1 LNPFCEALNP
11 HDPVP
16 LHDERSPNLEAMGV
30 LTVTQARENLAELIE
45 STHRDG
51 EPLVL
56 TQSGRPVAVMLDH
69 AVFERLREAAHEA
82 LLGAPRSLGETEL
95 GLA

>member
-1 LNPFCEALNP
+1 
-11 HDPVP
+11 
-16 LHDERSPNLEAMGV
+16 MGV
-30 LTVTQARENLAELIE
+30 LSVTQARENLAELIE
-45 STHRDG
+45 GTHHSG

-69 AVFERLREAAHEA
+69 AVFESLRLAARDALASATPGSLAEA
-82 LLGAPRSLGETEL
+82 EL

>member
-1 LNPFCEALNP
+1 
-11 HDPVP
+11 
-16 LHDERSPNLEAMGV
+16 MGV

-51 EPLVL
+51 EPMVL

-69 AVFERLREAAHEA
+69 EVFERLQTAALEA
-82 LLGAPRSLGETEL
+82 LTPQRVTETGLGL

>member
-1 LNPFCEALNP
+1 
-11 HDPVP
+11 
-16 LHDERSPNLEAMGV
+16 MGV
-30 LTVTQARENLAELIE
+30 LTVTQVRENLAELIE
-45 STHRDG
+45 GTHHSG

-69 AVFERLREAAHEA
+69 AVFERLRQAAQDA
-82 LLGAPRSLGETEL
+82 LIAGSLPLGESEM

>member
-1 LNPFCEALNP
+1 
-11 HDPVP
+11 
-16 LHDERSPNLEAMGV
+16 MGV

-45 STHRDG
+45 GTHRSG

-56 TQSGRPVAVMLDH
+56 TQSGRPVAVMLDLE
-69 AVFERLREAAHEA
+69 VFERLRLAARDTFA
-82 LLGAPRSLGETEL
+82 AATPGSFGDSEL

>member
-1 LNPFCEALNP
+1 
-11 HDPVP
+11 
-16 LHDERSPNLEAMGV
+16 MGV
-30 LTVTQARENLAELIE
+30 LTVTQVRENLAELIE
-45 STHRDG
+45 GTHRSG

-69 AVFERLREAAHEA
+69 AVFERLRLAARDTLA
-82 LLGAPRSLGETEL
+82 AATPGPLGESEL

>member
-1 LNPFCEALNP
+1 
-11 HDPVP
+11 
-16 LHDERSPNLEAMGV
+16 MGV

-69 AVFERLREAAHEA
+69 AVFERLRQAAHDT
-82 LLGAPRSLGETEL
+82 LLRAPRTLLDSEL
-95 GLA
+95 GLV

>member
-1 LNPFCEALNP
+1 
-11 HDPVP
+11 
-16 LHDERSPNLEAMGV
+16 MGEF
-30 LTVTQARENLAELIE
+30 TVTQARENLAELIE
-45 STHRDG
+45 GTHHSG

-69 AVFERLREAAHEA
+69 AVFECLRQAAQAA
-82 LLGAPRSLGETEL
+82 LAVAPGPLAGESEL

>member
-1 LNPFCEALNP
+1 MTLPGP
-11 HDPVP
+11 SP
-16 LHDERSPNLEAMGV
+16 LHDEGSINLEAMGV

-45 STHRDG
+45 GTHRDG

-69 AVFERLREAAHEA
+69 EVFERLREAAHEA
-82 LLGAPRSLGETEL
+82 LLRAPRTLGETEL

>member
-1 LNPFCEALNP
+1 
-11 HDPVP
+11 
-16 LHDERSPNLEAMGV
+16 MGV

-45 STHRDG
+45 GTHRSG

-69 AVFERLREAAHEA
+69 AVFERLRLAAWDALAAATPGPLAEAEW
-82 LLGAPRSLGETEL
+82 